1 MEPALFGTQE
11 EILKKLRAVAKVH
24 SFADYKVICH
34 IFYDVFKVAY
44 YAIKRK
50 KAGLKKR
57 SPYPVTLK
65 RKDVT
70 RIVKLVD
77 YFHRNDKQFEA
88 EHDLRQCF
96 GYNFTESDACR
107 FFEEF
112 VEGQTKDRFGKDIY
126 VDLENGIKFMYK
138 DYSLGQHTRALEYYL
153 PHRGKRLP
161 WIRHTIR
168 NSSNLYSRRGGQDIE
183 LMYICKYNL
192 PFVPEEEK
200 RKCYWVVIVKK
211 HAKDKT
217 SPYRFKTAFPIFRYN
232 DLLRRI
238 ERYEPCYQ

>member
-1 MEPALFGTQE
+1 MEPSLFGTHE

-24 SFADYKVICH
+24 SFADCKVISH
-34 IFYDVFKVAY
+34 IFYDVFKLGY

-50 KAGLKKR
+50 KAGLKKC
-57 SPYPVTLK
+57 SPYPVTLR

-77 YFHRNDKQFEA
+77 YFHCNDKEFEA
-88 EHDLRQCF
+88 GHDLKQCF

-107 FFEEF
+107 FFEKF
-112 VEGQTKDRFGKDIY
+112 VEGTTKDRFGSDIY
-126 VDLENGIKFMYK
+126 IDLEDGIKFMYK
-138 DYSLGQHTRALEYYL
+138 DYSSGQHTRTSEYYL

-161 WIRHTIR
+161 WISHTIH
-168 NSSNLYSRRGGQDIE
+168 NSSNIYCRKLGKDKE
-183 LMYICKYNL
+183 LMYMCKYNL
-192 PFVPEEEK
+192 AFVPEEEK
-200 RKCYWVVIVKK
+200 RKCYWVVIVKRY
-211 HAKDKT
+211 AKDKT

-238 ERYEPCYQ
+238 EKYTPCYR